1 MPVLVK
7 EAREK
12 AKEENKGNEGKK
24 GEKMKQRI
32 KQLEKSLELEIQ
44 NKEKVMEVKDRKA
57 KELED
62 LAIRMKKEGNENR
75 VLKQVH
81 AQMEEELKFM
91 KQSLKSFQDK

>member
-1 MPVLVK
+1 
-7 EAREK
+7 
-12 AKEENKGNEGKK
+12 
-24 GEKMKQRI
+24 MKQRI

-62 LAIRMKKEGNENR
+62 LAVRMKKEGNENR